1 MERVARRAREERG
14 EGKGEDSGRLGLG
27 LGMDLVWGERI
38 GFEKTGEGRPTD
50 RVAAF
55 LQRHAQDYDYMFV
68 AFQPIDYGPL
78 EPERYFPAYDRLF
91 ELFGPGRARAFH
103 HTMLNTGSP
112 EEYEKEAV
120 AEFTNALIE
129 RYGFRWVIEDLGIW
143 SLGGRSLPYPMPPVL
158 TTEGLR
164 RCVGHVGE
172 WVRRLD
178 APLSVEF
185 PGFTEGGSFLVGTLD
200 AFAFFDTVIRET
212 GALATLDV
220 GHVLAYQ
227 WLMGRTGKR
236 MFEGL
241 EALPLDRCHEVHLS
255 GCQIVDGRFRDL
267 HHGVLLD
274 EQLAL
279 LEHLL
284 PMMPRLTGV
293 TYEDPNFDA
302 AGRLVPKS
310 RPNAERLFAIVRAWK
325 EEADAGARRV
335 G

>member
-1 MERVARRAREERG
+1 ME
-14 EGKGEDSGRLGLG
+14 KLGLG

-38 GFEKTGEGRPTD
+38 GFERGGPGRPTD
-50 RVAAF
+50 QVETF
-55 LQRHAQDYDYMFV
+55 LKRNAHEYDYLFV
-68 AFQPIDYGPL
+68 AFQPIDHGPL
-78 EPERYFPAYDRLF
+78 TPERYFPAYDRIF
-91 ELFGPGRARAFH
+91 ELFGPERPRAFH

-112 EEYEKEAV
+112 ETYDGSAI
-120 AEFTNALIE
+120 ADFTNALVE
-129 RYGFRWVIEDLGIW
+129 RYGFRWIIEDLGIW
-143 SLGGRSLPYPMPPVL
+143 SLAGRSLPYPMPPVL
-158 TTEGLR
+158 TEEGLR
-164 RCVGHVGE
+164 LCVAQVGQ

-200 AFAFFDTVIRET
+200 AFDFYAAVIRET
-212 GALATLDV
+212 GALATVDI

-227 WLMGRTGKR
+227 WLMGRTGER

-241 EALPLDRCHEVHLS
+241 DALPLERCHEVHLS

-284 PMMPRLTGV
+284 PRMPRLAGI
-293 TYEDPNFDA
+293 TYEDPKFGADGA
-302 AGRLVPKS
+302 LVPKS
-310 RPNAERLFAIVRAWK
+310 RPNAERLFSLVRSWK
-325 EEADAGARRV
+325 EYGRAV
-335 G
+335 